1 MQRYIARRLLT
12 MLLLALIISILVFSM
27 IHLLPGDPID
37 VMFGD
42 VRDPVA
48 MATIRNLYGLDQ
60 PLPLQYLT
68 WVNNLLH
75 GSLGLSF
82 RLHLPVSDLIMERFP
97 RTLMLAVGGMLISLL
112 IAFPAGILAARRYNS
127 WADVAISAASLVGL
141 SMPGFWLALL
151 LVIVFAVRLHW
162 LPPTGY
168 VPPWENAG
176 EWLRTIVMP
185 CVTLGAIMAASTT
198 RMLRSSLLEVLKQ
211 EYVTVANSKG
221 LADRRVLLRHALPNA
236 LIPTITVIGIQ
247 LGQLLGGAIV
257 IERVFAYPGMGLL
270 LINAI
275 SERDYPLIQAT
286 ILVFALSFIIVNL
299 LTDIDYAFIDPRIR
313 YE

>member
-1 MQRYIARRLLT
+1 
-12 MLLLALIISILVFSM
+12 
-27 IHLLPGDPID
+27 
-37 VMFGD
+37 
-42 VRDPVA
+42 
-48 MATIRNLYGLDQ
+48 
-60 PLPLQYLT
+60 
-68 WVNNLLH
+68 
-75 GSLGLSF
+75 
-82 RLHLPVSDLIMERFP
+82 
-97 RTLMLAVGGMLISLL
+97 
-112 IAFPAGILAARRYNS
+112 
-127 WADVAISAASLVGL
+127 
-141 SMPGFWLALL
+141 
-151 LVIVFAVRLHW
+151 
-162 LPPTGY
+162 
-168 VPPWENAG
+168 
-176 EWLRTIVMP
+176 
-185 CVTLGAIMAASTT
+185 MAASTT

-299 LTDIDYAFIDPRIR
+299 LTDIAYAFIDPRIR